1 MSIRAAPAAAR
12 PSCCLSVQPFAAQFR
27 FDLPAEEHVE
37 EGADHGHHGELD
49 QVLLGRTGG
58 GGDDVIGKLDALG
71 LNRGSTGNLSLRCAR
86 DGVDG
91 MLITPTGIGD
101 IISYSQSVADYDK
114 MYAAIF
120 AIIVSS
126 VLFIELLEKIEQ
138 VMFKPEKRT

>member
-1 MSIRAAPAAAR
+1 LIFVGLRLGCASGFIGII
-12 PSCCLSVQPFAAQFR
+12 L
-27 FDLPAEEHVE
+27 AE
-37 EGADHGHHGELD
+37 L
-49 QVLLGRTGG
+49 
-58 GGDDVIGKLDALG
+58 
-71 LNRGSTGNLSLRCAR
+71 
-86 DGVDG
+86 
-91 MLITPTGIGD
+91 LITPTGIGD